1 MCCSTQQTT
10 RRLNHAIG
18 WAEWKQ
24 VLGRGACVALY
35 SRNIKIGRSTNR
47 CRRWCESGSLYS
59 PQCRKW
65 LRPFDAGWGGLAQ
78 FIWLANGT
86 TTLRPRYPL
95 IMHPQHIGRAFFRF
109 PDKVSFS
116 WIVVICQKSCVFEC
130 SSGSKASFLF
140 NSGWEPS
147 CPTYGWNK
155 NHPINQKHLKHINRC
170 HL

>member
-10 RRLNHAIG
+10 CRLNHAIG

-109 PDKVSFS
+109 PDKVSFLELE
-116 WIVVICQKSCVFEC
+116 WFVKTYW
-130 SSGSKASFLF
+130 SFLLLVGALRDYDSF
-140 NSGWEPS
+140 PR
-147 CPTYGWNK
+147 WNHASL
-155 NHPINQKHLKHINRC
+155 NAAVV
-170 HL
+170 